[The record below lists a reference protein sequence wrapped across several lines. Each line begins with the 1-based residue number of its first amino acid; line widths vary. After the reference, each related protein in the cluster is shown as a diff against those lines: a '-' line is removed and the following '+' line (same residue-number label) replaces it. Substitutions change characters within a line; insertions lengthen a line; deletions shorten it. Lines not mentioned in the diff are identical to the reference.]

1 MIFQKKRK
9 LVQVRLS
16 GKETDGEDGYSAGPK
31 QIHFICSMGLA
42 FDRFFCFLGQVV
54 SCEESLSLLIFMKF
68 LLGKKLGMTTIH
80 DPEKGARNV
89 TLIECD
95 ANTVTLA
102 RLPERDGYAALQVET
117 SKTRRKN
124 TRREFRLDTKM
135 SETESAALLESLPV
149 GSVVPMD
156 VFVVGERVSVS
167 GVTKAKGFQG
177 VVKRHGFKGAPKTHG
192 HKHDLR
198 APGSIGAT
206 FPQHVI
212 KGMRMAGRMGGV
224 RATTRNLS
232 VSYVDAEKRLIGVR
246 GAVPGSVGSIVEI
259 RSAK

>member
-1 MIFQKKRK
+1 
-9 LVQVRLS
+9 
-16 GKETDGEDGYSAGPK
+16 
-31 QIHFICSMGLA
+31 
-42 FDRFFCFLGQVV
+42 
-54 SCEESLSLLIFMKF
+54 MKF

-89 TLIECD
+89 TLIECRE
-95 ANTVTLA
+95 NTVTLA
-102 RLPERDGYAALQVET
+102 RDLNRDGYVAIQVET
-117 SKTRRKN
+117 PKTKRKN
-124 TRREFRLDTKM
+124 VRREFRLDKKLAE
-135 SETESAALLESLPV
+135 SESSALVESLSV
-149 GSVVPMD
+149 GTSLSLD
-156 VFVVGERVSVS
+156 TFVIGERVSVS

-212 KGMRMAGRMGGV
+212 KGMRMAGRMGGT
-224 RATTRNLS
+224 RATTKNLS
-232 VSYVDAEKRLIGVR
+232 VSYVDPERRLIGLR